1 MALPTSSISQ
11 QAIKTA
17 LGTTESGVI
26 ALCQSAKINKWSG
39 RKPFRSAADR
49 YTYAE
54 LVAALKSA
62 NFGLQITGYSTA
74 AAALNAAA
82 GSSELWPY
90 LRPLATQSSP
100 CRQGDFRGYNHYA
113 PVPYSSV
120 VTANPGLSGYMN
132 ASFEVDV
139 DQASGAEVIAKDMGT
154 LSAGKWV
161 ILWRKSGGSTSVVQG
176 DSVASA
182 TFPFSLN
189 ETEVTSAGTYEVCA
203 AILANGLYYAV
214 PDTYKTFQITIE
226 TNAANYYKMWCSVS
240 CFLVQVDSTHYRIYT
255 RMEISN
261 GNATAQNTSWNIII
275 EDTVNSNS
283 YNYQSSA
290 ATSVPAGGSVVFTPG
305 QSVVTADIGDGSGRV
320 AWGVVEVTSQ
330 EEDGLSESDFNISGW
345 YTRGNNRINFSF
357 QMEQMEQNIGE

>member
-1 MALPTSSISQ
+1 MALSTSSVTVNQ
-11 QAIKTA
+11 VKTA
-17 LGTTESGVI
+17 LGSSDSAVI
-26 ALCQSAKINKWSG
+26 ALCKSGKTNKWSG
-39 RKPFRSAADR
+39 TKPFKSSADK
-49 YTYAE
+49 YTYAQ
-54 LVAALKSA
+54 LVAALKAS
-62 NFGLQITGYSTA
+62 NFGLSLTGKSTA
-74 AAALNAAA
+74 AQALNLAA
-82 GSSELWPY
+82 GSSELWPHEK
-90 LRPLATQSSP
+90 PPGTSSYP
-100 CRQGDFRGYNHYA
+100 CRLGDFRGYNHSA

-214 PDTYKTFQITIE
+214 PNTYKTFQITIE

-357 QMEQMEQNIGE
+357 QMEEMEQNIGE